1 MAYWSASSLHCH
13 TAQIRQEHKAMTTTT
28 PPTETPR
35 TDAAMSAREGNWM
48 NEMVSADFARE
59 LERELQ
65 LCLAK
70 NTEYQAD
77 VIRIAGELI
86 LLRQELES
94 QRPRGYLKQEQVT
107 AYLLHWREYWGKLET
122 QIVERDVNI
131 SILTKRL
138 HAAEALLKQVLE
150 FNDLTQ
156 IREAVRQHLTTKPT
170 P

>member
-1 MAYWSASSLHCH
+1 
-13 TAQIRQEHKAMTTTT
+13 MTPTI

-35 TDAAMSAREGNWM
+35 TDAEEDSLHGGTSSNW
-48 NEMVSADFARE
+48 VPAGFARE
-59 LERELQ
+59 LERELN

-94 QRPRGYLKQEQVT
+94 QRPKGYLKQEQVT
-107 AYLLHWREYWGKLET
+107 AYLLHWREYCGQLEA

-131 SILTKRL
+131 SILSERL
-138 HAAEALLKQVLE
+138 YTAEALLESLIT
-150 FNDLTQ
+150 FQ
-156 IREAVRQHLTTKPT
+156 IVEVAGSKLHKDIQQFLKFKS
-170 P
+170 